1 MFRDIKLPLENI
13 MGHWNGKLL
22 PIQKEV
28 SECLLKPPFSVVRL
42 SMLSNFQHHFEISR
56 PIEISA
62 GPIFGEPTNK
72 KVEKIQN
79 FKIS

>member
-1 MFRDIKLPLENI
+1 MWAFL
-13 MGHWNGKLL
+13 
-22 PIQKEV
+22 V
-28 SECLLKPPFSVVRL
+28 KPPLQTFFRL
-42 SMLSNFQHHFEISR
+42 RANLGRIIVSFFFLEGIMMCLSNFQHHVEISR

>member
-1 MFRDIKLPLENI
+1 MWAFLVKPGFQTLFMFCANLGRIIGGFFFLERI
-13 MGHWNGKLL
+13 MM
-22 PIQKEV
+22 
-28 SECLLKPPFSVVRL
+28 C
-42 SMLSNFQHHFEISR
+42 LSNFQHHFEISR

-62 GPIFGEPTNK
+62 GPVFGEPTNK